1 MLSIVF
7 ARVIRSRVVSD
18 CQESYWWKTDP
29 TMCACVFGG
38 GGTTSKAILLPL
50 VGFYEL
56 VGGWRGG
63 GRVLWEGT
71 RG

>member
-38 GGTTSKAILLPL
+38 GGDYIQSYTFTTSRIL
-50 VGFYEL
+50 
-56 VGGWRGG
+56 
-63 GRVLWEGT
+63 
-71 RG
+71 